1 MRRIF
6 LFPML
11 MNMVFA
17 QGLLPGVFKMSAVA
31 EFDSSAYKGL
41 KSNMI
46 SDIVPQADTLLWL
59 GTGAGLAVVRD
70 TTSIFTI
77 TANADAAAGELTNQ
91 TPVGGVTAL
100 AASNKT
106 LFAAFAKSGEDISIG
121 NGLIYSTDATGN
133 DITWTYFDQPV
144 DTEAD
149 SLAPFAKRF
158 FKGRPITV
166 KEANVTYDAA
176 ISGNYIWITSWAG
189 GLRRYNISQKV
200 WERVPL
206 PEDSDQILYTCESS
220 NYENT
225 QDGYVLKDFY
235 LNPRDPWDGV
245 STKNSDPKTYGNH
258 NHKAFSVI
266 AYSDTVWV
274 GTANGVNRGIV
285 GDNGCVNWT
294 HYTPAADNLSG
305 GFVVGLA
312 LQEYKGHQIVW
323 AASVTAAAGETS
335 AVSFSIDRGESWHT
349 TLDGERVYN
358 ITSTDSIVLVASKS
372 GLWKTVTDNPLDVA
386 KPWAKYKPA
395 KQAIK
400 IGSTDLYSMDEIL
413 SDEVVGVSYDKRP
426 FYSSSATVWIGSW
439 DGLAR
444 ALDPNGTNWQVYR
457 TKYDASK
464 VYAYP
469 NPFSPYE
476 HNQVGGA
483 GYVHIYADVKVS
495 FVVKMDVYNFAMEL
509 VYHKDFDRRQSST
522 GSLKWNGKDASGRMV
537 DNGTY
542 FIRLEY
548 DQKVK
553 WIKLI
558 VIK

>member
-1 MRRIF
+1 MKRIF
-6 LFPML
+6 LFSLL
-11 MNMVFA
+11 MNLVFA
-17 QGLLPGVFKMSAVA
+17 QGLLPGVFKMSAAA
-31 EFDSSAYKGL
+31 EFDPSAYKGL

-46 SDIVPQADTLLWL
+46 SDIIPQADTLVWL
-59 GTGAGLAVVRD
+59 GTGAGLAVLRGID
-70 TTSIFTI
+70 SIFTI

-100 AASNKT
+100 VASNKT

-121 NGLIYSTDATGN
+121 NGLIYSTDATGK
-133 DITWTYFDQPV
+133 DITWTYFDQPI

-149 SLAPFAKRF
+149 VLAPFAKRF
-158 FKGRPITV
+158 FEGLPITV

-225 QDGYVLKDFY
+225 QNGYVLKDFY

-274 GTANGVNRGIV
+274 GTANGVNRGII

-294 HYTPAADNLSG
+294 HYTPATDNLSG

-335 AVSFSIDRGESWHT
+335 AVSFSIDGGESWHT
-349 TLDGERVYN
+349 TLSGERVYN

-372 GLWKTVTDNPLDVA
+372 GLWKTVIDNPLDVA
-386 KPWAKYKPA
+386 KPWAKYEPA
-395 KQAIK
+395 KQAIN
-400 IGSTDLYSMDEIL
+400 IGSTGLYSMDEIL

-426 FYSSSATVWIGSW
+426 FFHSSATIWIGSW

-444 ALDPNGTNWQVYR
+444 ALDPNGNNWQVYR

-483 GYVHIYADVKVS
+483 GYVHIHADVKVS
-495 FVVKMDVYNFAMEL
+495 FIVKMDVYNFAMEL
-509 VYHKDFDRRQSST
+509 VYHKDFDRRQAST

-537 DNGTY
+537 DNGAY